1 MSIRE
6 LESGKIE
13 LWTSFLH
20 EIVEDRLLDQYKALL
35 APKERI
41 QQVRF
46 HFERDQHRYLIT
58 RALVRVVL
66 SKYCDIEPKDWVFNK
81 GSHGKPVI
89 GNNHSS
95 AMGLFFNISHTNGV
109 VIVGVSREPSLGVD
123 VENLDR
129 RKPSLG
135 IAETFFASAEVEVL
149 RELSDLDQQRRF
161 YEYWTLKESY
171 IKAVGLGL
179 SIPLD
184 KFSFSFPTTSTIRL
198 ALADNPEHADQWHF
212 WQFQPASGYMA
223 AVCINRTG
231 LVKPV
236 LTNTKIV
243 PMLSESPLELSL
255 LRTS

>member
-20 EIVEDRLLDQYKALL
+20 EIVEDRLLDQYKDLL
-35 APKERI
+35 APEERV

-66 SKYCDIEPKDWVFNK
+66 SKYCEIEPKDWVFNK

-89 GNNHSS
+89 GNNHAS

-109 VIVGVSREPSLGVD
+109 VIVGVAREPSLGVD

-135 IAETFFASAEVEVL
+135 IAETFFAPAEVEVL

-184 KFSFSFPTTSTIRL
+184 KFSFSFPTASTIQL
-198 ALADNPEHADQWHF
+198 TLADNPEHADQWHF

-223 AVCINRTG
+223 AVCINRAG
-231 LVKPV
+231 LVEPM

-255 LRTS
+255 LRKS